1 MSWRVASSGAN
12 SSKSGRSRTERNPN
26 FSRKPRV
33 VAYSVGLPGA
43 SACPA
48 SRINPFSPREF
59 MGLSEFTP
67 RTLATPARVQ
77 GCR

>member
-1 MSWRVASSGAN
+1 MSARVASSGAYM
-12 SSKSGRSRTERNPN
+12 SKSGRSATERSPN

-33 VAYSVGLPGA
+33 VAYSVGLPGV

-48 SRINPFSPREF
+48 SRTRPFSTSEL
-59 MGLSEFTP
+59 MELSEFTP
-67 RTLATPARVQ
+67 RTLATVARVQ